1 VIRVAHV
8 SKRFRSRRDDVL
20 ALDDVTFDVEPGS
33 FFTLLGPS
41 GCGKSTLL
49 RCVAGLET
57 PDQGEIE
64 IGGRLVFS
72 SATGLQMPP
81 SRRRIGMVFQSYA
94 VWPHMTVF
102 GNVAFPLEVQGRPQ
116 VRERVMRALTAVG
129 LEPLADRYASL
140 LSGGQQQRVALARA
154 IVGEPDVLLLD
165 EPLSNLDATLRE
177 QMRGELRNLQQ
188 SLHVTTL
195 YVTHDQTEALSMSDR
210 IAVMRDGR
218 FVETGSPEDLYHRPT
233 SSFTA
238 HFVGGAN
245 ILPGTVEAAAP
256 HSGLTVVAT
265 KAGPLWSVDASP
277 PGPVAIFIRPEKIRL
292 AAAGDQAGR
301 NVLACRVRSQRFA
314 GDSTE
319 MEVTVAG
326 AGADVVLRCK
336 TSQSVAAL
344 KPGEPTRI
352 VVDPADVRV
361 LRSEPGDLP
370 LRA

>member
-8 SKRFRSRRDDVL
+8 TKRFRSRRDHVL
-20 ALDDVTFDVEPGS
+20 ALDDVSFDVEPGS

-57 PDQGEIE
+57 PDEGEIA

-102 GNVAFPLEVQGRPQ
+102 GNVAFPLQVQGHPQ

-129 LEPLADRYASL
+129 LDPLAERYASL

-177 QMRGELRNLQQ
+177 QMRGELRHLQQ
-188 SLHVTTL
+188 TLHVTTL

-210 IAVMRDGR
+210 IAVMQSGR
-218 FVETGSPEDLYHRPT
+218 FVETGSPEELYHRPR

-245 ILPGTVEAAAP
+245 ILAGTVEGASPAP
-256 HSGLTVVAT
+256 GLSVLTT
-265 KAGPLWSVDASP
+265 TAGVFWSVDASP
-277 PGPVAIFIRPEKIRL
+277 PGPVAIFIRPEKIRV
-292 AAAGDQAGR
+292 ATASDRSDR
-301 NVLACRVRSQRFA
+301 NVFPCRVRSQRFA

-319 MEVTVAG
+319 LEVLVGPQT
-326 AGADVVLRCK
+326 DVTLRCK
-336 TSQSVAAL
+336 TTQDVATL
-344 KPGEPTRI
+344 IPGASARI
-352 VVDPADVRV
+352 VIDPTDVRI
-361 LRSEPGDLP
+361 
-370 LRA
+370 LRAE